1 MKMIIVMNHRPHSVY
16 CCVIEI
22 YSDDRWMRSE
32 NPDQPVSRYAVI
44 SFVLPANA
52 HVLAIQAQSTHID
65 LQSISMTTMRPERG
79 AIGQAGISAPKS
91 AEVRCLPLMFDPEQ
105 D

>member
-16 CCVIEI
+16 FCVIEI
-22 YSDDRWMRSE
+22 YFDDRWMRPE

-52 HVLAIQAQSTHID
+52 HVLAIQAQGASGRRCAFGLFD
-65 LQSISMTTMRPERG
+65 APRLPMSIRSNPDV
-79 AIGQAGISAPKS
+79 SS
-91 AEVRCLPLMFDPEQ
+91 LPTLL
-105 D
+105 